1 MGKKSVVD
9 SSFME
14 SAFEDV
20 NVPTQVR
27 AVSPLHRVEDL
38 LVQMLSTPRQKQAL
52 TMLVYIIL
60 VVVFIVVIVMI
71 LLLLLL

>member
-20 NVPTQVR
+20 NVPTEVR
-27 AVSPLHRVEDL
+27 AVNPLYRVEDL
-38 LVQMLSTPRQKQAL
+38 WALLIQMLKTAQQKQAL
-52 TMLVYIIL
+52 DMLVDYYYYYHYHHCCCCCC
-60 VVVFIVVIVMI
+60 
-71 LLLLLL
+71 